1 MSPLQRLQLVNHV
14 RKHVLQTR
22 ALYFQYAHTEL
33 KKEKILCGGY
43 VCLNISEWQSCDIKP
58 WDWRNLIRKYVHNH
72 NLLLSLTTCIFP
84 RCTPCLHWME
94 AGIFILASR
103 SRCPFYGSDQLTA
116 KSGGVCGQSSLLGL
130 FIFISLSRLC
140 VWWISE
146 LIKMQLLH
154 ATTALWD
161 DNNTSGFRASII
173 VICRWVIMFGPPQGL
188 GGPTTVTQAD
198 LLNKELHVWD

>member
-1 MSPLQRLQLVNHV
+1 MYYTRELFIFNAHRQSWQRKRYCAVCMCASISVNGKV
-14 RKHVLQTR
+14 V
-22 ALYFQYAHTEL
+22 
-33 KKEKILCGGY
+33 IL
-43 VCLNISEWQSCDIKP
+43 NREIEEIW
-58 WDWRNLIRKYVHNH
+58 WRKYVHNH
-72 NLLLSLTTCIFP
+72 NLVLSLTTCIFP
-84 RCTPCLHWME
+84 SCTPNLHWTE
-94 AGIFILASR
+94 AGVFIHASR
-103 SRCPFYGSDQLTA
+103 SRCPFYSSGKLTA

-130 FIFISLSRLC
+130 FIFFSLSRLC

-161 DNNTSGFRASII
+161 DNNTSSFRASII

-198 LLNKELHVWD
+198 LLNRELHVLD